1 MESVMAHLSKIVLMG
16 MPLLLLVHPS
26 LCWGGSLSPDSVSRH
41 DLQAAAEAGN
51 ASAENALGTLDYE
64 GRHGTMDWVRARHE
78 YREAARKGS
87 LAGARNFGWMLWKG
101 EGGRADPTRA
111 EKWLRVAAQG
121 GDPHAMNTLGA
132 FYLSRAG
139 GHDDRRAFH
148 CFLRGARAHDP
159 RAMFNVGALYDLGKG
174 VAQSF
179 SKAAYWW
186 RKAAEAGDTTAQTGL
201 GDLYERGQGVPKDY
215 GQANFWYEKAAAA
228 GSALARESL
237 AVGPWSP
244 ILSPGRPRR
253 VVRAPKQSS
262 PSTYPKAETAGR
274 VPTGGAGAKV
284 VPVSAPAGK
293 SGVSSGAAPLSGK
306 ISRGSQPGAPD
317 PGTLRE
323 LALLRQEVESLV
335 KERKAPDVPHFET
348 TVDRPDYREPV
359 QESSYAVVVGVE
371 GYPGGVPKAPYADRD
386 AQAMMRH
393 LEALGVPADHIR
405 LLTEA
410 LATRGGI
417 DAALRWLRLNASP
430 GATVFFYYSGH
441 GIPGGKGTPYLAP
454 SGVMAGDLADTA
466 YPLSRLYRGLEEVG
480 AARTL
485 VILDACFAGTG
496 PRSFSGSVRPVY
508 VESPSA
514 PEAGLIVLSAVS
526 GGQESGVLDAKGH
539 GLFTYYL
546 LKGLNGGALQRHH
559 VTLSSLFGY
568 AREHVSHRALLDD
581 REQVPRL
588 ISGQGQKTPMLLR

>member
-1 MESVMAHLSKIVLMG
+1 MVRHKTIALVALA
-16 MPLLLLVHPS
+16 LLLLLPS
-26 LCWGGSLSPDSVSRH
+26 PSPGASPSRDPVNRR
-41 DLQAAAEAGN
+41 DLRAAAEAGN
-51 ASAENALGTLDYE
+51 ASAENALGNLDYE
-64 GRHGTMDWVRARHE
+64 GRNGKKDWVRARRE

-101 EGGRADPTRA
+101 EGGASDPKRA
-111 EKWLRVAAQG
+111 EKWLRVAARG

-139 GHDDRRAFH
+139 GHDDRRAFR

-174 VAQSF
+174 VPQSF
-179 SKAAYWW
+179 SRAAHWW
-186 RKAAEAGDTTAQTGL
+186 KMAAESGDTTAQTGL

-215 GQANFWYEKAAAA
+215 GKATYWYGKAAAA
-228 GSALARESL
+228 GSPLARESL

-244 ILSPGRPRR
+244 LP
-253 VVRAPKQSS
+253 SS
-262 PSTYPKAETAGR
+262 PRLSRVATSSPPSPASPEKETPSGVLLGRRGEKA
-274 VPTGGAGAKV
+274 
-284 VPVSAPAGK
+284 VPVARSAAP
-293 SGVSSGAAPLSGK
+293 SGAPFEGMAASGGTHGA
-306 ISRGSQPGAPD
+306 SRPGAAD
-317 PGTLRE
+317 PGTLKE
-323 LALLRQEVESLV
+323 LALLRQEVESLLQ
-335 KERKAPDVPHFET
+335 ERKGPDVPHFET

-359 QESSYAVVVGVE
+359 REKSYAVVVGVE
-371 GYPGGVPKAPYADRD
+371 HYPGGVPTAAFADRD
-386 AQAMMRH
+386 ARAMMRH

-441 GIPGGKGTPYLAP
+441 GIPGGTGTPYLAP
-454 SGVMAGDLADTA
+454 SGVMANDLADTA
-466 YPLSRLYRGLEEVG
+466 YPLSRLYRGLGAVG

-485 VILDACFAGTG
+485 VILDACFAGAG

-508 VESPSA
+508 VESPKP
-514 PEAGLIVLSAVS
+514 PEDGLVVLSAVS
-526 GGQESGVLDAKGH
+526 GGQESGVIDAKGH

-546 LKGLNGGALQRHH
+546 LKGLNGGALKGHH

-568 AREHVSHRALLDD
+568 AREQVSHRALLDD
-581 REQVPRL
+581 REQVPSL
-588 ISGQGQKTPMLLR
+588 VSGQGKEDSILLR

>member
-26 LCWGGSLSPDSVSRH
+26 LCRGGSLSPDSVSRH

-64 GRHGTMDWVRARHE
+64 GRHGKRNWVRARHE

-159 RAMFNVGALYDLGKG
+159 RAMFNLGALYDLGKG
-174 VAQSF
+174 VPQSF
-179 SKAAYWW
+179 SRAAHWW

-215 GQANFWYEKAAAA
+215 GQANYWYGKAAAA

-244 ILSPGRPRR
+244 VSSSPRRPR
-253 VVRAPKQSS
+253 VATSS
-262 PSTYPKAETAGR
+262 PPSPAAPSGNRPSGSLPGGGGET
-274 VPTGGAGAKV
+274 V
-284 VPVSAPAGK
+284 VPVAAPVAGA
-293 SGVSSGAAPLSGK
+293 SRPGAA
-306 ISRGSQPGAPD
+306 D

-335 KERKAPDVPHFET
+335 QERKAPAVPHFRT

-371 GYPGGVPKAPYADRD
+371 HYPGGVPTAAFADRD

-393 LEALGVPADHIR
+393 FEALGVPADHIR

-417 DAALRWLRLNASP
+417 DAALRWLRLNAAP
-430 GATVFFYYSGH
+430 GSTVFFYYSGH

-466 YPLSRLYRGLEEVG
+466 YPLSRLYRGLNSVK

-485 VILDACFAGTG
+485 VILDACFAGSG
-496 PRSFSGSVRPVY
+496 PRSFSGAVRPVY
-508 VESPSA
+508 VESPKL
-514 PEAGLIVLSAVS
+514 PEDGLVVLSAVS
-526 GGQESGVLDAKGH
+526 GGQESGVIDAKGH
-539 GLFTYYL
+539 GLFTYYI
-546 LKGLNGGALQRHH
+546 LKGLNGGALKGHH

-588 ISGQGQKTPMLLR
+588 ISGRGADASILFR